1 MMFRIT
7 NFDIRMQSEESSSMS
22 FNTQLDDLSV
32 GFHAELKD
40 SSGSSAV
47 DRINA
52 NNGTI
57 GGSPTLNQT
66 GGGNDGD
73 GAIEFG
79 GSLREYVSW
88 TGGQT
93 VDGENWNDS
102 TRSDRTWGIAFRTDA
117 ASTAQTLL
125 QLGGRNAGIH
135 TYIASADTIYINAT
149 NGTTLNYFNNHGTIS
164 NNTWYFLVN
173 VQRDSS
179 DVIDSY
185 LFDADGHVSTI
196 QVDITSFSTE
206 TMYDLISIGTACGT
220 INNNDA
226 NIRNHADYDGWDEGE
241 KFFDG
246 KKQDLFYIPGT
257 AITEA
262 QAWDLA
268 QSFFEDLASG
278 APAIANSLTVTQDS
292 NTDNVSADISGWT
305 LAEGDLLIVA
315 ATIDGAEAGNTA
327 ITQTGF
333 TEHYSTQTS
342 NSLITGCLYSKELAS
357 GDTSWTSI
365 DLTWTNNE
373 KAVMRVWRIAA
384 AEHDGIDVVATP
396 NTNDASATP
405 SIPAI
410 TLGTNS
416 KAIAIAHLN
425 GSATVD
431 VNPAWYITDDQTTAA
446 GGGPSTQWSGFD
458 ELSGSQ
464 STDAFTISSAQASVV
479 SVIGIADATGGGDDH
494 TLSTNELGV
503 STLLDVSSIV
513 QNHVLTPVDG
523 SVTVSLDSTTL
534 DQVGILAPDE
544 LSVTV
549 SLDATTITQVHTL
562 SPDDLS
568 SASTLDTTTI
578 TPENDDH
585 TFAPDDLSVSITI
598 DTTSITQAVILSPND
613 LSVSAVIDTGSISQ
627 LQVLAPNDMTVTTTI
642 DTTLVIL
649 PSDVSTASI
658 SLGALYTGS
667 VSLGDF

>member
-1 MMFRIT
+1 MLP
-7 NFDIRMQSEESSSMS
+7 
-22 FNTQLDDLSV
+22 TQT
-32 GFHAELKD
+32 H
-40 SSGSSAV
+40 
-47 DRINA
+47 
-52 NNGTI
+52 
-57 GGSPTLNQT
+57 
-66 GGGNDGD
+66 
-73 GAIEFG
+73 
-79 GSLREYVSW
+79 
-88 TGGQT
+88 
-93 VDGENWNDS
+93 
-102 TRSDRTWGIAFRTDA
+102 
-117 ASTAQTLL
+117 
-125 QLGGRNAGIH
+125 H
-135 TYIASADTIYINAT
+135 
-149 NGTTLNYFNNHGTIS
+149 
-164 NNTWYFLVN
+164 
-173 VQRDSS
+173 
-179 DVIDSY
+179 
-185 LFDADGHVSTI
+185 
-196 QVDITSFSTE
+196 
-206 TMYDLISIGTACGT
+206 
-220 INNNDA
+220 
-226 NIRNHADYDGWDEGE
+226 
-241 KFFDG
+241 
-246 KKQDLFYIPGT
+246 
-257 AITEA
+257 
-262 QAWDLA
+262 
-268 QSFFEDLASG
+268 
-278 APAIANSLTVTQDS
+278 AIADSLTVTQDS

-396 NTNDASATP
+396 NTNDASETP

-464 STDAFTISSAQASVV
+464 SADAFTISSAQASVV

-494 TLSTNELGV
+494 TLATNELSV
-503 STLLDVSSIV
+503 STLLDASSIV

-568 SASTLDTTTI
+568 STSTLDTTTI

-585 TFAPDDLSVSITI
+585 TFAPDDLSVSTTI